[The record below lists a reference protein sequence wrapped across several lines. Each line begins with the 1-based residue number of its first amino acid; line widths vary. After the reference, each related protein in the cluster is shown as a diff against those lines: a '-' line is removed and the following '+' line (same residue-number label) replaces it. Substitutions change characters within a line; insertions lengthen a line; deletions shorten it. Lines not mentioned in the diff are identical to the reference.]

1 MSLEKK
7 QFLPPLSLFPTASKI
22 FRLPCKDTLG
32 ASKPD
37 AEEYT
42 SHHTWLQEL
51 YAEFPSTLRRC
62 SSALSRT
69 SKLDETQKSPSTAVR
84 SHVSLENRSP
94 VKPLRTLRRVPGD
107 SNLAMSSPKEGSS
120 GCTMAEAREL
130 FKQHG
135 IDRPAG

>member
-7 QFLPPLSLFPTASKI
+7 QLLPPLSLFPTAGKI

-51 YAEFPSTLRRC
+51 YAESPSTLRRC

-69 SKLDETQKSPSTAVR
+69 SKLDETQNSPGTTVR
-84 SHVSLENRSP
+84 PHVSLENLSP

-107 SNLAMSSPKEGSS
+107 PNLAMPSRKERSS

-130 FKQHG
+130 FEQHG